1 MRNALS
7 AILLA
12 CSLMHPAGAQPG
24 VTPKLALQDFIGD
37 YVLSNGRVLT
47 VSRQRQV
54 LVAQLD
60 GQAAVALKPA
70 GPASFAGISG
80 DLRIDF
86 DQRAN
91 GNVAAVTVS
100 GGGAAS
106 TLPAPHQR

>member
-1 MRNALS
+1 MRKALF

-12 CSLMHPAGAQPG
+12 CSLIAPAGAQPG
-24 VTPKLALQDFIGD
+24 VTAKPVLQDYVGD

-60 GQAAVALKPA
+60 GQVAVALKPA

-91 GNVAAVTVS
+91 GNVDGLTVS
-100 GGGAAS
+100 GGGAPS
-106 TLPAPHQR
+106 TLPAPGRR

>member
-1 MRNALS
+1 MRNALF

-12 CSLMHPAGAQPG
+12 CSLIAPAGAQPG
-24 VTPKLALQDFIGD
+24 ATAKPALQDFVGD

-60 GQAAVALKPA
+60 GQVAVALKPA
-70 GPASFAGISG
+70 GPASFAGTSG

-106 TLPAPHQR
+106 TLPVPDQR